1 MRAQTATLLLG
12 PLAALAAWSAMLA
25 GGAAPAAAVTLG
37 VTVLCVLWWV
47 FEPVPLPVTALVP
60 LAVLPM
66 FGVLSG
72 PEVGQAYGHH
82 VVLLLLG
89 GFILST
95 AMERSGAH
103 LRIAMGLVRAVGGG
117 SSRRVVFGFMIA
129 SAALSMWISNTAT
142 TLMLLPVA
150 LAVLERTKDPKLA
163 PALLLGIAY
172 AANIGGVGTPIGTPP
187 NMVFRGIYEETF
199 GASIGFA
206 EWMALGVPV
215 VLVFLP
221 LMALWP
227 DALDQ
232 LSWRAGTA
240 GTGGVARGR
249 KTRSRDVRPDRA
261 CLDHPPGTHGRL
273 DGAVRPALHQRRHG
287 GLPGGRRHVHRSER
301 QGRAPARLGDRGED
315 SLGHA
320 DPVRRRAR
328 HSNGIQDVRA
338 VGVDRQLGLDD
349 LRLADHLPSSSPFAW
364 P

>member
-12 PLAALAAWSAMLA
+12 PLAALAAWFAMLA

-163 PALLLGIAY
+163 PALLLG
-172 AANIGGVGTPIGTPP
+172 
-187 NMVFRGIYEETF
+187 
-199 GASIGFA
+199 
-206 EWMALGVPV
+206 
-215 VLVFLP
+215 LP
-221 LMALWP
+221 
-227 DALDQ
+227 
-232 LSWRAGTA
+232 
-240 GTGGVARGR
+240 
-249 KTRSRDVRPDRA
+249 TRPTS
-261 CLDHPPGTHGRL
+261 
-273 DGAVRPALHQRRHG
+273 AVSAP
-287 GLPGGRRHVHRSER
+287 RS
-301 QGRAPARLGDRGED
+301 A
-315 SLGHA
+315 
-320 DPVRRRAR
+320 RRRTWFSVASTRKPSAR
-328 HSNGIQDVRA
+328 RSA
-338 VGVDRQLGLDD
+338 
-349 LRLADHLPSSSPFAW
+349 LPSGWAW
-364 P
+364 AFRWCWCSCR